1 MDLMQMEL
9 IKKVSEEMDLM
20 LEQTQDRMRKVMI

>member
-1 MDLMQMEL
+1 MDLIQMEL

-20 LEQTQDRMRKVMI
+20 LEQTQDMMWKVMI